1 MVSNEEEHEIEKF
14 IRPTRCLYSDNATTI
29 DKFKDEH
36 GVLLNNYEL
45 EDLGE
50 DVEYKLY
57 AEFSKDG
64 DGELARELVQTWICD
79 NRLELTNCIH
89 IALNNR
95 KQAFCDWFH
104 DSEQHTSPDELLLYC
119 FGRQNRL
126 HVSIFNN
133 KYVWS
138 TLANH
143 IQYDY
148 SEILEHSQVIL
159 VFLGERHYAI
169 FRKKG
174 NPVHNESSS
183 KSNKTSRS
191 RSRGCGRGSNTRMTT
206 KKKTVCRSSNKKS
219 QSVSP
224 VGKHSQ
230 TLKSA
235 RKERFG
241 IGSESLAEVDVE
253 KYGRGKR
260 RKGQTIDYLKLNEG
274 EEDLDSTPVPPKR
287 IKHVPVRSE
296 PTLHRQS
303 AQKQVTESPVV
314 TTLST
319 VKSKKSTEEQPAK
332 ITQTATTD
340 DSLFGIQDG
349 VSSNLAANVKLIGI
363 PDSATLTATT
373 EILTTSTSSCVP
385 TSTVGINDAFL
396 GVSEVDD
403 LFLPD
408 LGFSNE
414 PTTVDVLNQNLN
426 ANVELTQDIASTEDE
441 QDAVDALLSL
451 SNVREIPP
459 SANTDIDTEFGPEDN
474 SMLVPIGGQAI
485 CEDIAPTESR
495 LGQLEVDSEIA
506 RMIVLEEHTNLEK
519 SDSCKQPTPLIGVP
533 DQNVS
538 AQPSKDSP
546 IVQSDQPS
554 TQSNALLGVPLDP
567 PKAQP
572 AEDATLTHISDN
584 TQPFVSAPS
593 GNKGA
598 RPKTGTKQQSDHTTG
613 KKGSRGAFKSQLYG
627 LHRNHPKDRAYKCQ
641 VCGKSKCSMESLNEH
656 HRRNHDP
663 QMCGV
668 CGKMFDLATTLSHHM
683 YSHYTSKY
691 YCDKCDFHCFFK
703 SELEAHKIVH
713 RDQPSFQ
720 CMYPK
725 CSRWFKRKGELSL
738 HVESHRK
745 IWYDC
750 KKCDFSTKLKKYLK
764 EHEKSHLKKNEELP
778 YACDICGDRF
788 MWRSG
793 VKRHKEKKHSS

>member
-1 MVSNEEEHEIEKF
+1 MVSNKEEREIEKF
-14 IRPTRCLYSDNATTI
+14 IRPIRCLYSDYAMTI

-36 GVLLNNYEL
+36 GALLNNYDL

-57 AEFSKDG
+57 AEFSKEG
-64 DGELARELVQTWICD
+64 DGELARKLVQTWICD
-79 NRLELTNCIH
+79 NRLDITNCIH

-95 KQAFCDWFH
+95 KQAFCDWFR
-104 DSEQHTSPDELLLYC
+104 DSEQYASPDELLLYC
-119 FGRQNRL
+119 LGRQNRL
-126 HVSIFNN
+126 HVSIFNT

-143 IQYDY
+143 IWYDY
-148 SEILEHSQVIL
+148 SEILERSQIIL
-159 VFLGERHYAI
+159 VFLGECHYAI

-174 NPVHNESSS
+174 NPVHGESSS
-183 KSNKTSRS
+183 KSNKTLRG
-191 RSRGCGRGSNTRMTT
+191 RSRGRGRGSSTRTTT

-241 IGSESLAEVDVE
+241 IGSKSLAEVDVE

-260 RKGQTIDYLKLNEG
+260 RKGQTIDYLKLNDG
-274 EEDLDSTPVPPKR
+274 EEDLNSTPVPAKK
-287 IKHVPVRSE
+287 IKYVPVCSG
-296 PTLHRQS
+296 PMPHRQS
-303 AQKQVTESPVV
+303 VQKQVTERPVV
-314 TTLST
+314 TTMST
-319 VKSKKSTEEQPAK
+319 VKTKKPTEEEPAK
-332 ITQTATTD
+332 NTQIVATN
-340 DSLFGIQDG
+340 DSLFGVQDG
-349 VSSNLAANVKLIGI
+349 VSPNLAANEKLIGV
-363 PDSATLTATT
+363 PYSATLTATT
-373 EILTTSTSSCVP
+373 EIPTTSTSSCVP
-385 TSTVGINDAFL
+385 TSTAGVNDTFL

-403 LFLPD
+403 LLLPN

-426 ANVELTQDIASTEDE
+426 TNVEQTQDIASTEDE

-495 LGQLEVDSEIA
+495 LGQLEVDSEIT
-506 RMIVLEEHTNLEK
+506 RMIALEEHTNLAK
-519 SDSCKQPTPLIGVP
+519 SDSSMQPTSLIGIP
-533 DQNVS
+533 DQKVS
-538 AQPSKDSP
+538 AQPSKDSS

-554 TQSNALLGVPLDP
+554 IQSNALLGVPSDQSE
-567 PKAQP
+567 AQP
-572 AEDATLTHISDN
+572 VEDN
-584 TQPFVSAPS
+584 TQPSISAPS

-598 RPKTGTKQQSDHTTG
+598 RPKIGTKQQSEYITG

-627 LHRNHPKDRAYKCQ
+627 LRRNHPKDRAYKCQ

-683 YSHYTSKY
+683 YSHYTSKH
-691 YCDKCDFHCFFK
+691 YCDKCNFHCFFK

-713 RDQPSFQ
+713 
-720 CMYPK
+720 
-725 CSRWFKRKGELSL
+725 
-738 HVESHRK
+738 
-745 IWYDC
+745 
-750 KKCDFSTKLKKYLK
+750 
-764 EHEKSHLKKNEELP
+764 
-778 YACDICGDRF
+778 
-788 MWRSG
+788 
-793 VKRHKEKKHSS
+793 